1 MAKKS
6 KEIHRTPLGA
16 LVRGCGIEWLE
27 SAPPGSVDLVF
38 ADPPY
43 GIGKGEWDRFGSLE
57 GYVAWSRHWIA
68 AAHAALSPRG
78 TLYVM
83 GFSEILAHVL
93 AAVSGEWAGARW
105 LVWHYRNKANLR
117 DDWGRSHESAIH
129 LRKSKDF
136 TFNVDPVRIPYNGH
150 TTKYPARRQAA
161 TSQYGSGGREWAPH
175 PLGAKPRDV
184 IEVPVLA
191 NGTPEK
197 TEHPTQKPLELVRR
211 FVLASSNPGDLVVDP
226 FAGSG
231 TTAVVAEALGR
242 RWTACETNAG
252 FYRIAKARLA
262 SPGSFLGSQ
271 ADEAAAAKRRARLK
285 GD

>member
-1 MAKKS
+1 MAKKP
-6 KEIHRTPLGA
+6 KEAHRTALGV
-16 LVRGCGIEWLE
+16 LVHGCGISWLE

-43 GIGKGEWDRFGSLE
+43 GIGKGVWDRFGSLGE
-57 GYVAWSRHWIA
+57 YVAWSRRWISA
-68 AAHAALSPRG
+68 ARAALSPEG

-93 AAVSGEWAGARW
+93 AAVSAEWAGARW

-129 LRKSKDF
+129 LRKSEDF
-136 TFNVDPVRIPYNGH
+136 TFNVDPVRVPYNGH
-150 TTKYPARRQAA
+150 TTKYPARRQAD
-161 TSQYGSGGREWAPH
+161 TSQYGGGGREWSPH

-191 NGTPEK
+191 NGTAEK

-231 TTAVVAEALGR
+231 TTAVAAEALGR
-242 RWTACETNAG
+242 RWAACEMDAK
-252 FYRIAKARLA
+252 FVAMAKARLK
-262 SPGSFLGSQ
+262 SPEDFLGSQ
-271 ADEAAAAKRRARLK
+271 ADEGAAAKRRSRLK
-285 GD
+285 AR